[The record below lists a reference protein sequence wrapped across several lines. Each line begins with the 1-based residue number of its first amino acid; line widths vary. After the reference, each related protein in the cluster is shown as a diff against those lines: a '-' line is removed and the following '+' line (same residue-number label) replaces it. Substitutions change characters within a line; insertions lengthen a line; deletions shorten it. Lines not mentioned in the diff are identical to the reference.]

1 MVVRIRCIHCDHRFR
16 ETEAVLGRSIPCPA
30 CGQWL
35 KVEPGLT
42 LSGEATFARVSAG
55 EPPKPQPKA
64 PKPKRQD
71 EPSLWRNPALWIGLA
86 TMAALVIVFISV
98 LGHEPEP
105 FEASSPERETPE
117 ETTIPADVASE
128 KRPTADEPAEPPD
141 SSAASPSETA
151 GEPGP
156 QPSGAP
162 SEQPDESAPAAQ
174 AEATGESPAA
184 QPTED
189 EPPADEA
196 PTSTEPRTP
205 QAEPGPEPETDA
217 ESQVA
222 PPTED
227 KQAKTGLSAGD
238 IFKRSAPAVVQ
249 IVVRDQNLKAIGQG
263 SGFLVSS
270 DGVVVT
276 NHHVVNNAAF
286 ATVVLPSKA
295 TLFAEG
301 VLALDEDADLAVL
314 KVNGSGLPYLK
325 LAAGNAFPEV
335 GSRVYAIGSP
345 RGLANSLSEGL
356 VSGLRD
362 QGGDL
367 KFIQTTTPFSK
378 GSSGGPLLDAD
389 GRVVGVTTIVGVGP
403 DVQNLNFAVPARK
416 VRRIL
421 ARADGSQPQPLA
433 SAGGQ
438 PLDGQASA
446 ELQEAWQA
454 IADER
459 WSEAVDVIQRL
470 RRREPENPQVYFV
483 LGFLHV
489 RLGNNDLALEA
500 FENQVRLAPNQAT
513 GHVGLGMAYYG
524 LQRYREA
531 ISSLRK
537 AVRAAPNFWP
547 AHTWLGMS
555 LYASGRYRESVDACK
570 EAIRLRPDAALAYY
584 QLGLSYVALRDRR
597 QATQAYRTLLQLD
610 PGMAA
615 ELRTK
620 LYGP

>member
-35 KVEPGLT
+35 KVESGLT

-55 EPPKPQPKA
+55 EPPKPPPKA
-64 PKPKRQD
+64 SKPKRQE

-86 TMAALVIVFISV
+86 TMAALVIVFVSV
-98 LGHEPEP
+98 LGHDPEP
-105 FEASSPERETPE
+105 FEVPSTDQEAPEPTA
-117 ETTIPADVASE
+117 PATDVASGQ
-128 KRPTADEPAEPPD
+128 PSAADESPEEPD
-141 SSAASPSETA
+141 STEASPSETA
-151 GEPGP
+151 EKREPE
-156 QPSGAP
+156 PSGAP
-162 SEQPDESAPAAQ
+162 SEQPGETSPTQAA
-174 AEATGESPAA
+174 T
-184 QPTED
+184 
-189 EPPADEA
+189 ADEA
-196 PTSTEPRTP
+196 PGPQPTETEPEPSPASEAPTP
-205 QAEPGPEPETDA
+205 PAEPEPEPETA
-217 ESQVA
+217 RPSEKE
-222 PPTED
+222 PEE
-227 KQAKTGLSAGD
+227 TGLSAGE
-238 IFKRSAPAVVQ
+238 IFKRSSPAVVL
-249 IVVRDQNLKAIGQG
+249 IVVRDQNLKPIGHG

-276 NHHVVNNAAF
+276 NHHVVEEAAF
-286 ATVVLPSKA
+286 VTVVLPSKA

-301 VLALDEDADLAVL
+301 VLALDEEADLAVL
-314 KVNGSGLPYLK
+314 KVNGTGLPFLK

-345 RGLANSLSEGL
+345 QGLANSLSEGL

-362 QGGDL
+362 QGDDL
-367 KFIQTTTPFSK
+367 KVIQTTTPFSE

-389 GRVVGVTTIVGVGP
+389 GHVVGVTTSVLVGP
-403 DVQNLNFAVPARK
+403 TVQNLNFAVSARN
-416 VRRIL
+416 VHRIL
-421 ARADGSQPQPLA
+421 ARADDSQPQPLA
-433 SAGGQ
+433 SAGGR

-446 ELQEAWQA
+446 DLQEAWQA

-483 LGFLHV
+483 LGVLHV

-500 FENQVRLAPNQAT
+500 FENQVRLAPSQAT
-513 GHVGLGMAYYG
+513 GHFGMGMAYHS
-524 LQRYREA
+524 LNRHREA
-531 ISSLRK
+531 VSSLRK

-555 LYASGRYRESVDACK
+555 LHASGRYRESVDACK
-570 EAIRLRPDAALAYY
+570 EAVRLRPDAALAYY
-584 QLGLSYVALRDRR
+584 YLGLDYIALRDRR
-597 QATQAYRTLLQLD
+597 RAVQTYRTLLQLD
-610 PGMAA
+610 PRMAA
-615 ELRTK
+615 ELRTV